1 MIEFS
6 APAEDAPRLRALGA
20 KPCAGGKW
28 KVARYADYPKF
39 AEWIKGRIFSSEAYI
54 AEVGEKCP
62 YCGADVRLVAVALGR
77 YREDLLPAVY
87 GKGEISLLFGLD
99 GLPEDVARTLREE
112 FGIKKRYFAPY
123 GYSLPANGCHACGR
137 IFNDEYLF
145 GGEEA
150 PFGLYSAAER
160 LRLYSLPR
168 GRDRAFGGR
177 VCLSFKRKRLP
188 APRKL
193 KNREKARL
201 SRKR

>member
-145 GGEEA
+145 GGGKAQTLFPSPREGQGVRRKGVPFLQKEA
-150 PFGLYSAAER
+150 FA
-160 LRLYSLPR
+160 
-168 GRDRAFGGR
+168 RAPQAQ
-177 VCLSFKRKRLP
+177 K
-188 APRKL
+188 PRKGAL
-193 KNREKARL
+193 IPQKMKFF
-201 SRKR
+201 